1 MLTTI
6 ITRAAPNG
14 KGLMKMHVQMRSEF
28 RQRRVIAAIKHLHTK
43 AEGCVDENQ
52 LKEPVSFVFDF

>member
-28 RQRRVIAAIKHLHTK
+28 RQRRVIAAIKHLHKK

-52 LKEPVSFVFDF
+52 QKEPVSFVFDF